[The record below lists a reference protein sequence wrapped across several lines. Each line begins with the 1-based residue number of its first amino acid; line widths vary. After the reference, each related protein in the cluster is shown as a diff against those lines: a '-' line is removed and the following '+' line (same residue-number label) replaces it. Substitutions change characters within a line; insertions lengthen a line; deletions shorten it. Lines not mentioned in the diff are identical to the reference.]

1 MTSRLNGSSALH
13 ASSAQ
18 AETPLQRGVSITPTQ
33 RTVTNAF
40 PQLSFLL
47 DGQGI
52 ASAEVLLATD
62 PGLFATARA
71 GERNAGNFH
80 SSRFDLG
87 PIRIEGGGVYTVPP
101 AVLQRVAGAGAR
113 RLHYMAVGFTDREIH
128 DPVTTAPS
136 LADVASAPSVELE
149 AGFTGATLSHVL
161 GGLDGRNR
169 LLALGMTASGDAAPR
184 RTPVAARDVVE
195 RPALAV
201 RAPAPALPPAP
212 SAHRDA
218 DAPPP
223 VAPGPTVAAPTAPS
237 DPAPSPLPVIAPE
250 VPAPSPAP
258 GGGAGGLF
266 GRFIDEDFLSSA
278 APIAGA
284 AAPVAGGAA
293 RGAVRGVLDGG
304 GLSPLLDTFAPAG
317 APARGVLDA
326 VIGGARGLL
335 GLGLS
340 DQEPV
345 GASIPT
351 RPLDN
356 AARRRIV
363 EAVCGLETGR
373 PRYDAVNP
381 DGEFRGRFGRENPYF
396 ERAHAGL
403 GFGIV
408 LFGQD
413 SGDLGRLL
421 QAMKT
426 RDADAFARIFG
437 PTADSLLE
445 TVTAAG
451 PGGLE
456 SPDGRSARVRPV
468 DGQDLWAEPWLGR
481 FRAAGAHPPFQA
493 AQNQLA
499 SDLYLEPMVQTARW
513 LGVATER
520 GLALMMDRAIA
531 MGTAAAASFFVNGAG
546 VGGSDAARSAALRAL
561 VGASGLEEYQRGK
574 GLQPTGTWS
583 VETKARMVADLRA
596 MGQDSPVA
604 VPGYDEMLDRFV
616 AAAGGA
622 PWAGRFERLRRHA
635 DLTDIPFAEA

>member
-1 MTSRLNGSSALH
+1 MTSKLNGSSAL
-13 ASSAQ
+13 AA
-18 AETPLQRGVSITPTQ
+18 AVLQRGVTITPT
-33 RTVTNAF
+33 TPVVTNAF

-52 ASAEVLLATD
+52 ASAEVLLAAD

-71 GERNAGNFH
+71 GERNARNFH

-87 PIRIEGGGVYTVPP
+87 PIRVEGGGVYTVPP
-101 AVLQRVAGAGAR
+101 AVLQRFAGAGAG
-113 RLHYMAVGFTDREIH
+113 RLYYMAVGFSDREIH
-128 DPVTTAPS
+128 DPVTTTPAI
-136 LADVASAPSVELE
+136 ADIASAPSVELE
-149 AGFTGATLSHVL
+149 AGFTGTTLSHVL
-161 GGLDGRNR
+161 GDLDGRDR
-169 LLALGMTASGDAAPR
+169 LLALGMTADGAAAPR

-195 RPALAV
+195 RPALA
-201 RAPAPALPPAP
+201 RAPGPIASPAP
-212 SAHRDA
+212 STHRDA
-218 DAPPP
+218 DAAPP
-223 VAPGPTVAAPTAPS
+223 VAAPPAAPAIPIVAAPSIPSAPPLPTAAPAI
-237 DPAPSPLPVIAPE
+237 PAP
-250 VPAPSPAP
+250 PAPTAD
-258 GGGAGGLF
+258 GGAGGMF
-266 GRFIDEDFLSSA
+266 GRFIDEDFMSSA

-340 DQEPV
+340 DD
-345 GASIPT
+345 GAEVAPT

-356 AARRRIV
+356 EARRRIV

-381 DGEFRGRFGRENPYF
+381 DGEYRGRFGRENPYF

-413 SGDLGRLL
+413 TGDLGRLL

-445 TVTAAG
+445 TATAAG

-456 SPDGRSARVRPV
+456 SADGRSARVRPV
-468 DGQDLWAEPWLGR
+468 DGQDLWVEPWLAR
-481 FRAAGAHPPFQA
+481 FRAAGGHPPFQA

-499 SDLYLEPMVQTARW
+499 SDLYLEPMVQTARR

-531 MGTAAAASFFVNGAG
+531 MGTEAAASFFVNGAG

-616 AAAGGA
+616 AAAGGS

>member
-1 MTSRLNGSSALH
+1 MTSKLNGSSAL
-13 ASSAQ
+13 
-18 AETPLQRGVSITPTQ
+18 AEAVLQRSVSITPT
-33 RTVTNAF
+33 RPVVTNAF

-52 ASAEVLLATD
+52 ASAEVLLASE

-87 PIRIEGGGVYTVPP
+87 PVRVEGGGVYTVPP
-101 AVLQRVAGAGAR
+101 AVLQRFAAAGAR
-113 RLHYMAVGFTDREIH
+113 RLHYMAVGFSDRQIH
-128 DPVTTAPS
+128 DAVTTTPAV
-136 LADVASAPSVELE
+136 ADLGSAPSVELE
-149 AGFTGATLSHVL
+149 AGFTGTTLSHVL
-161 GGLDGRNR
+161 GDLEGRNR
-169 LLALGMTASGDAAPR
+169 LLALGMGADGTAAPR
-184 RTPVAARDVVE
+184 RTPVAARDVIE
-195 RPALAV
+195 RPALAPAPAPSTHRDADAAPRPPV
-201 RAPAPALPPAP
+201 ATTPAAPVAPAPALAPAP
-212 SAHRDA
+212 TS
-218 DAPPP
+218 PPP
-223 VAPGPTVAAPTAPS
+223 TPPVT
-237 DPAPSPLPVIAPE
+237 PAPE
-250 VPAPSPAP
+250 
-258 GGGAGGLF
+258 GGAGGLF
-266 GRFIDEDFLSSA
+266 GRFIDEDFVSGA

-284 AAPVAGGAA
+284 AAPVVGGAL
-293 RGAVRGVLDGG
+293 RGATRGVLEGG

-317 APARGVLDA
+317 EPTRGVLDA

-340 DQEPV
+340 DDGGE
-345 GASIPT
+345 GTAAPT
-351 RPLDN
+351 TPLDTE
-356 AARRRIV
+356 ARRGIV
-363 EAVCGLETGR
+363 EVVCGLEAGR
-373 PRYDAVNP
+373 PRYDAINP

-426 RDADAFARIFG
+426 RDAEAFGRIFG

-445 TVTAAG
+445 TCTATG

-468 DGQDLWAEPWLGR
+468 DGQDLWAEPWIGR

-499 SDLYLEPMVQTARW
+499 SDLYLEPMVQTARR
-513 LGVATER
+513 LGVATRR

-531 MGTAAAASFFVNGAG
+531 MGTEAAASFFVNGAG

-561 VGASGLEEYQRGK
+561 VGASGLEEYQRGR

-583 VETKARMVADLRA
+583 VETKAQMVADLRA
-596 MGQDSPVA
+596 MGADSPVA

-616 AAAGGA
+616 AAASGA
-622 PWAGRFERLRRHA
+622 PWAGRFERLRRHP

>member
-1 MTSRLNGSSALH
+1 MTSRLNGSSALNG
-13 ASSAQ
+13 SSSL
-18 AETPLQRGVSITPTQ
+18 AEVVLQRGVSITPTQ

-87 PIRIEGGGVYTVPP
+87 PIRVEGGGVYTVPP

-113 RLHYMAVGFTDREIH
+113 RLHYMAVGFADREIH
-128 DPVTTAPS
+128 DPVTTTPPI
-136 LADVASAPSVELE
+136 ADLASAPSVELE
-149 AGFTGATLSHVL
+149 AGFTGTTLSHVL
-161 GGLDGRNR
+161 GDLDGRDR
-169 LLALGMTASGDAAPR
+169 LLALGMTATGDAAPR

-195 RPALAV
+195 RPALAA
-201 RAPAPALPPAP
+201 RAPASTPAP
-212 SAHRDA
+212 STHRDA
-218 DAPPP
+218 DAAPP
-223 VAPGPTVAAPTAPS
+223 APTAAAPTAPAS
-237 DPAPSPLPVIAPE
+237 SAPAVTAPTAE
-250 VPAPSPAP
+250 
-258 GGGAGGLF
+258 GGVGGLF
-266 GRFIDEDFLSSA
+266 GRFIDEDFMSSA
-278 APIAGA
+278 APLAGA

-304 GLSPLLDTFAPAG
+304 GLSPLLDTFAPVG

-340 DQEPV
+340 DDGPD
-345 GASIPT
+345 GTPAPS

-356 AARRRIV
+356 EARRRIV

-445 TVTAAG
+445 TGTAAG

-468 DGQDLWAEPWLGR
+468 DGQDFWAEPWLSR

-531 MGTAAAASFFVNGAG
+531 MGTEAAASFFVNGAG

-574 GLQPTGTWS
+574 GLKPTGTWS

>member
-1 MTSRLNGSSALH
+1 MTSRLNGSSALNG
-13 ASSAQ
+13 SSGL
-18 AETPLQRGVSITPTQ
+18 AEAVLQRGVSITPT
-33 RTVTNAF
+33 RPVVTNAF

-52 ASAEVLLATD
+52 ASAEVLLAAD
-62 PGLFATARA
+62 PGLFATVRA
-71 GERNAGNFH
+71 GERNARNFH

-87 PIRIEGGGVYTVPP
+87 PVRVEGGGVYTVPP
-101 AVLQRVAGAGAR
+101 AVLQRLAAAGAR
-113 RLHYMAVGFTDREIH
+113 RLFYMAVGFSDRETQ
-128 DPVTTAPS
+128 DPVVTNPPIAEI
-136 LADVASAPSVELE
+136 ASAPSVELE
-149 AGFTGATLSHVL
+149 AGFTGTTLSHVL
-161 GGLDGRNR
+161 GGLDGRDR
-169 LLALGMTASGDAAPR
+169 LLALGMTADGDAAPR

-195 RPALAV
+195 RPALSPV
-201 RAPAPALPPAP
+201 SSPAPTT
-212 SAHRDA
+212 HRDA
-218 DAPPP
+218 DAAPRVGAAPSAPAEPAP
-223 VAPGPTVAAPTAPS
+223 VAPAAPA
-237 DPAPSPLPVIAPE
+237 PAPSAD
-250 VPAPSPAP
+250 
-258 GGGAGGLF
+258 GGAGGLF
-266 GRFIDEDFLSSA
+266 GRFIDEDFMGSA
-278 APIAGA
+278 APIAGGA
-284 AAPVAGGAA
+284 LRGAA
-293 RGAVRGVLDGG
+293 RGALDGG

-340 DQEPV
+340 DD
-345 GASIPT
+345 GADAAPTPT

-356 AARRRIV
+356 ESRRRIV

-381 DGEFRGRFGRENPYF
+381 DGEYRGRYGRENPYF

-408 LFGQD
+408 LFSQD

-426 RDADAFARIFG
+426 RDADAFTRLFG

-445 TVTAAG
+445 TCTAAG

-481 FRAAGAHPPFQA
+481 FRAAAAHPPFQA

-499 SDLYLEPMVQTARW
+499 SDLHLEPMVQTARR

-520 GLALMMDRAIA
+520 GLALMMDRAVA
-531 MGTAAAASFFVNGAG
+531 MGAEAATSFFVNGAG

-561 VGASGLEEYQRGK
+561 VGASGLEEYQRDR

-604 VPGYDEMLDRFV
+604 VPAYDEMLDRFV

>member
-1 MTSRLNGSSALH
+1 MISRLNGSSALA
-13 ASSAQ
+13 ASV
-18 AETPLQRGVSITPTQ
+18 LQRGVTITPTVPV
-33 RTVTNAF
+33 VTNAF

-52 ASAEVLLATD
+52 ASAEVLLAAD
-62 PGLFATARA
+62 PGLFATIRA
-71 GERNAGNFH
+71 GERNARNFH

-87 PIRIEGGGVYTVPP
+87 PIRVEGGGVYTVPP
-101 AVLQRVAGAGAR
+101 AVLQRFAGGGVR
-113 RLHYMAVGFTDREIH
+113 RLYYMAVGFSDRQIH
-128 DPVTTAPS
+128 DPVTTMPPI
-136 LADVASAPSVELE
+136 ADIASAPSVELE
-149 AGFTGATLSHVL
+149 AGFTGTTLSHVL
-161 GGLDGRNR
+161 GDLDGRDR
-169 LLALGMTASGDAAPR
+169 LLALGMTADGAAAPR
-184 RTPVAARDVVE
+184 RTPTAARDVVE
-195 RPALAV
+195 RPALAL
-201 RAPAPALPPAP
+201 APGRISSPAP
-212 SAHRDA
+212 STHRDA
-218 DAPPP
+218 DTAPPAA
-223 VAPGPTVAAPTAPS
+223 VAPAAPTPPSVAAPSTPS
-237 DPAPSPLPVIAPE
+237 PSPLPATAPAT
-250 VPAPSPAP
+250 PAPPGE
-258 GGGAGGLF
+258 GGGGGLF
-266 GRFIDEDFLSSA
+266 GRFIDEDFMSSA

-304 GLSPLLDTFAPAG
+304 GLSPLLDSFAPEG

-340 DQEPV
+340 DD
-345 GASIPT
+345 GAEVAPT

-356 AARRRIV
+356 EARRRIV

-381 DGEFRGRFGRENPYF
+381 DGEYRGRFGRENPYF

-413 SGDLGRLL
+413 TGDLGRLL

-437 PTADSLLE
+437 STADSLLE
-445 TVTAAG
+445 TATAAG

-456 SPDGRSARVRPV
+456 SPEGRSARVRPV
-468 DGQDLWAEPWLGR
+468 DGQDLWVEPWLAR

-499 SDLYLEPMVQTARW
+499 SDLYLEPMVHTARR

-520 GLALMMDRAIA
+520 GLALMMDRAVA
-531 MGTAAAASFFVNGAG
+531 MGTEAAASFFVNGAG

-583 VETKARMVADLRA
+583 VETKAQMVADLRG

-604 VPGYDEMLDRFV
+604 VPGYDELLDRFV